1 MKKKI
6 NLFLKNNIFIGL
18 IPAKGNSQ
26 SIKKKNLKKVK
37 GKSLIDIAIEN
48 SKKSKFLTDI
58 YLTSEDYRILKNA
71 KKKNIKIIVRPK
83 NLSKTNSKM
92 VDVIKHAVKFIQTK
106 QKKIFIVLLQPTS
119 PFRTFRHIDNA
130 IEKMII
136 NNKKSLIS
144 LKQNKICVFKSLKVE
159 KLRIKP
165 IFSNKFLSN
174 NRQYFP
180 DTYIPNGA
188 IYIFPF
194 SSIKNKTNTLINKT
208 FMPFIMNNKDSID
221 IDNNEDLINANKK

>member
-18 IPAKGNSQ
+18 IPAKGTSQ
-26 SIKKKNLKKVK
+26 SIKKKNLRKVK
-37 GKSLIDIAIEN
+37 GKSLIDIVIEN
-48 SKKSKFLTDI
+48 SKKSKFLTEI
-58 YLTSEDYRILKNA
+58 YLTSENYGILKNA
-71 KKKNIKIIVRPK
+71 KKKNVQIINRPK
-83 NLSKTNSKM
+83 KLSKINSKM
-92 VDVIKHAVKFIQTK
+92 IDVIKHAIKFIHTK
-106 QKKIFIVLLQPTS
+106 KKNIFIVLLQPTS

-144 LKQNKICVFKSLKVE
+144 LKKNKICIFKSLKVE
-159 KLRIKP
+159 KLQIRP

-188 IYIFPF
+188 IYIFPLN
-194 SSIKNKTNTLINKT
+194 SIKNKTNTLISKT
-208 FMPFIMNNKDSID
+208 FMPFVMNNKDSID
-221 IDNNEDLINANKK
+221 IDNFEDLINANKK